1 MHGVDCMRMWAC
13 RIPGLVAWLCL
24 LCSVELAPL
33 AASLRVEHSAHFDT
47 KLDEQNLRASQHF
60 MRTGTDSSTYV
71 EEAARIQNPGLC
83 LKFPSDAFE
92 KHGGTFPVEDFKA
105 LLANGKAPAIIKKN
119 GVRDT
124 NLASKLNVSWCPEP
138 VSELVY
144 TPVSVLEAKSY
155 LEKALTGTDR
165 NKPVVA
171 VVGEVSSASSDLGHV
186 QHLQM
191 SNFICGMH
199 RLGLSNQL
207 VLLALSEP
215 SARELRK
222 HHQGLRV
229 LYHSA
234 LVKLIQQASAHTN
247 MGYNNRMAKLVL
259 ADVLLSID
267 REVLISD
274 VDMHWFQD
282 PTEYLQGLTTPSG
295 MPVDFAAMM
304 DICWLTVNSGFVYYR
319 PTQSAKNLLRTT
331 LSMRKWSDKGLTM
344 ASDNDQ
350 YLLNCGFARAA
361 VSGLSYRLLP
371 KASFAFG
378 LAPRGSNKCHNKTI
392 SEGKVRGPSPMVWHT
407 SGYSTPAGLKEALDT
422 FAALGWI
429 DLDAR
434 RGECL
439 TGRRGSQADVDRAAF
454 QISRLCDTSPGGVV
468 SAYCSGDCAPEPKHA
483 QSLLAEFL
491 EGPFAPAAYPDALTS
506 SICLSV
512 FLLAFVCLWLCGCMC
527 VAPCREL
534 FCKLVFVS
542 AFYGSNVTAREGTR
556 PSRNI
561 T

>member
-124 NLASKLNVSWCPEP
+124 NLASKLNISWCPEP
-138 VSELVY
+138 LSDPAY
-144 TPVSVLEAKSY
+144 
-155 LEKALTGTDR
+155 
-165 NKPVVA
+165 
-171 VVGEVSSASSDLGHV
+171 SSDKHVSAVQEYLRGALHGIDGTNPVIAAVGQQLADV
-186 QHLQM
+186 QHLQF
-191 SNFICGMH
+191 SNFICGMQ
-199 RLGLSNQL
+199 RLGLSSRL
-207 VLLALSEP
+207 VVLAMSAPSEV
-215 SARELRK
+215 ATRER
-222 HHQGLRV
+222 HNHTGLRV
-229 LYHSA
+229 LYHP
-234 LVKLIQQASAHTN
+234 KLIKLIEQVSAHTN
-247 MGYNNRMAKLVL
+247 VSPPNRIARLVL
-259 ADVLLSID
+259 ADMLLSID

-274 VDMHWFQD
+274 VDTYWFRD
-282 PTEYLQGLTTPSG
+282 PSAYLQGLTTPSG
-295 MPVDFAAMM
+295 MPIDFAAMM
-304 DICWLTVNSGFVYYR
+304 DQCWLTVNSGFVYYR

-331 LSMRKWSDKGLTM
+331 LSTQKWTDASRGLSID
-344 ASDNDQ
+344 SDNDQ

>member
-1 MHGVDCMRMWAC
+1 M
-13 RIPGLVAWLCL
+13 
-24 LCSVELAPL
+24 
-33 AASLRVEHSAHFDT
+33 
-47 KLDEQNLRASQHF
+47 
-60 MRTGTDSSTYV
+60 
-71 EEAARIQNPGLC
+71 
-83 LKFPSDAFE
+83 
-92 KHGGTFPVEDFKA
+92 
-105 LLANGKAPAIIKKN
+105 LANGKAPKILRN
-119 GVRDT
+119 GVLDK
-124 NLASKLNVSWCPEP
+124 NLSRTLNISWCPEP

-144 TPVSVLEAKSY
+144 GRVSVLEAKSY

-378 LAPRGSNKCHNKTI
+378 LAPRGVNKCHNKTI

-534 FCKLVFVS
+534 FCKRVLYRHS
-542 AFYGSNVTAREGTR
+542 S
-556 PSRNI
+556 
-561 T
+561 